1 MAGSLNWKINVSNS
15 VVMEDQAFVLRFKL
29 HSSPPLYTSASNQAA
44 SRGFRLFVGDID
56 VSSSSNSISST
67 TSVATLSTAFSS
79 TSVILSTSSAGPT
92 STPGVTE
99 SVKSKKIGPIVG
111 GSVGGLAILVMSGII
126 AILLLRLAKKKKH
139 EGGAGGR
146 EFNEAS
152 PIQDL
157 YVQKGE
163 LDAVETQG
171 SGRLVEL
178 DGNGRLPELGDRVG

>member
-1 MAGSLNWKINVSNS
+1 
-15 VVMEDQAFVLRFKL
+15 
-29 HSSPPLYTSASNQAA
+29 
-44 SRGFRLFVGDID
+44 
-56 VSSSSNSISST
+56 
-67 TSVATLSTAFSS
+67 
-79 TSVILSTSSAGPT
+79 
-92 STPGVTE
+92 
-99 SVKSKKIGPIVG
+99 
-111 GSVGGLAILVMSGII
+111 MSGII

-146 EFNEAS
+146 EFNEAR

-171 SGRLVEL
+171 SGRLAEL